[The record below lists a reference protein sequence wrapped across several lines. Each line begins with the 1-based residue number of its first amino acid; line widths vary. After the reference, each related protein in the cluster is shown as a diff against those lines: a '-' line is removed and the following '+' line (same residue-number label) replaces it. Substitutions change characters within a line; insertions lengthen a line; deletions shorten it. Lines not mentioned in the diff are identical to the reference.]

1 MLVHELMEK
10 FSLQK
15 NYSPENVN
23 ALLDFAKK
31 AYIFNE
37 ITTRQYKNLVR
48 ELESRGAKIPD
59 DLSQDQSLIEISNQ
73 NI

>member
-15 NYSPENVN
+15 NYSTENVN

-31 AYIFNE
+31 AYIFDE

-48 ELESRGAKIPD
+48 ELESRGATIPD
-59 DLSQDQSLIEISNQ
+59 DLSQNLSLINSNNQ
-73 NI
+73 IY

>member
-15 NYSPENVN
+15 NYSTENVN

-37 ITTRQYKNLVR
+37 ITTRQYKNIVR
-48 ELESRGAKIPD
+48 ELESLGAKIPD
-59 DLSQDQSLIEISNQ
+59 DLSQNLSLIESNNQ
-73 NI
+73 SI